1 MVPDRCFA
9 AGHPKSHEGDKSIKF
24 SIPIEPEGKKEA
36 RRNLNG
42 QVFKHP
48 DTRRLMKSI
57 AAFVQS
63 LYFGSPFDGPLRVRI
78 RAFRTRPKS
87 KRSEIYADT
96 KPDADNIQKLIGDA
110 LEGILWTNDSR
121 IVDVRCQKLF
131 APKGKPGW
139 IEITAEEIEQTC
151 LRSHWLHQKNWRNH
165 GSESGDAA
173 VARRRRIRR
182 HPAHAAA
189 FKLRPLS

>member
-1 MVPDRCFA
+1 MPISEKFHSNGA
-9 AGHPKSHEGDKSIKF
+9 QSIKF
-24 SIPIEPEGKKEA
+24 FIPIEPHGKKEA

-63 LYFGSPFDGPLRVRI
+63 IYSGSPIDGPLRVRI

-87 KRSEIYADT
+87 KRKEIFADT

-121 IVDVRCQKLF
+121 IVDVRCLKLF
-131 APKGKPGW
+131 APKGMPGW
-139 IEITAEEIEQTC
+139 IEITAEEIEQTS
-151 LRSHWLHQKNWRNH
+151 LRSRWLRQKNWRNH
-165 GSESGDAA
+165 GSEPGDAA
-173 VARRRRIRR
+173 VSRRRCIRR
-182 HPAHAAA
+182 HPSHAAA
-189 FKLRPLS
+189 LKLRPLS